1 MQSLRAPN
9 RNAFRWLRI
18 PLACLILGLTL
29 WRAGRARDHKVGIEM
44 PAGIRE
50 TPTYDYPFISTWE
63 EMVTAVPAMLCH
75 L

>member
-9 RNAFRWLRI
+9 RNALRLLWI
-18 PLACLILGLTL
+18 PVICLILGLMLRRLGNT
-29 WRAGRARDHKVGIEM
+29 RDRKSGVGM
-44 PAGIRE
+44 PAGTRE

-63 EMVTAVPAMLCH
+63 EMVTAVPAVLYR